1 MRDLRYAV
9 RQLSRN
15 PGFTLTVLLIL
26 GLCIGA
32 NTAIYSVVDAV
43 LLRPVP
49 YPHPERLGM
58 VGFTARST
66 TGQYTSEGQNGAM
79 WEGIRDNA
87 TGVEAAAFN
96 SGSEGVNLFAN
107 GAVMFVRQQ
116 RVSAGFFHVLGI
128 GPLAGREFSRAEDTP
143 AGGQVA
149 LLSYSL
155 WRRLFNGD
163 KSAVGK
169 EILLKGEPHTVIGVM
184 PQDFRFD
191 SAVDLWTPL
200 RPSRNGEGEG
210 INYGILARV
219 KPAVTMPE
227 INSQLDRIEQ
237 PLFVAMKFRNGVD
250 VHAHLIPIQTGLTSG
265 FRRSLLLM
273 WAAVGLVLLL
283 GCINIAGLLLA
294 RAATRSREVATRMA
308 MGAGQGPI
316 VRQLLT
322 ESLLLA
328 LSGGAVGIL
337 IAKLALRVLA
347 ALGAQGFDMW
357 HPVELNLRVLLV
369 TLLLAFLT
377 SLLFGLAPA
386 VATTRVDLRAILVEN
401 GRGFSGGKRV
411 WSRQALVAG
420 QVALSMVLLVAA
432 GLLLR
437 TLVHLNALNPGFDA
451 HHIMTAQLSL
461 QDARYRTS
469 ARVNQLFNESLDR
482 IRKLPGVEAAAVG
495 LTLPYQRPL
504 NEGFRIP
511 GGAADGSAVDASEAV
526 SVTPG
531 YFETLRIPIL
541 EGRSFTNSDLAAGA
555 VAVVNEA
562 FKRRY
567 LRDRAAVGSSVIT
580 AGLTRRIVGI
590 AGNIQ
595 QGSGLGNYGPL
606 VTMPTIYILMSQ
618 TSDGFQQIVNI
629 WFSPNWI
636 VRTSLAPAVI
646 ARAMQREMQAV
657 DPRLPFNSFHS
668 MEDVQF
674 SSLQQQRYQAAI
686 FSAMAV
692 LALLLA
698 ALGLYGMMAQA
709 VVACT
714 REMGIRMALGATLA
728 QTILAVIRPALQ
740 LAIIGIVAGALSA
753 GLATALLRSLL
764 WGVATTDP
772 LTFFVVSAILMVV
785 AFVASLLP
793 ALRLLKLDPAVALR
807 AN

>member
-1 MRDLRYAV
+1 MWDLRYAV

-96 SGSEGVNLFAN
+96 SGGEGVNLFAN
-107 GAVMFVRQQ
+107 GAVSFVQQQ
-116 RVSAGFFHVLGI
+116 RVSTGFFHVLGI
-128 GPLAGREFSRAEDTP
+128 APMIGREFSRAEDT
-143 AGGQVA
+143 AGGGQVA

-184 PQDFRFD
+184 PQDFRFE

-200 RPSRNGEGEG
+200 RPSRNGEGG
-210 INYGILARV
+210 GLNYGILARV
-219 KPAVTMPE
+219 KPAATMPE
-227 INSQLDRIEQ
+227 INSQLDAIEQ
-237 PLFVAMKFRNGVD
+237 PLFVAMKFRNGAD

-265 FRRSLLLM
+265 FRKSLLLM

-328 LSGGAVGIL
+328 LSGGAIGIL
-337 IAKLALRVLA
+337 IGKLALRVLV
-347 ALGAQGFDMW
+347 ALGAQGFDLW
-357 HPVELNLRVLLV
+357 RPVELNLRVLVV

-386 VATTRVDLRAILVEN
+386 IATTRVDLRAVLVEN

-437 TLVHLNALNPGFDA
+437 TFAYLNALKPGFDA

-469 ARVNQLFNESLDR
+469 ARINQFFNESLDR

-511 GGAADGSAVDASEAV
+511 GGGGDGGAADGGAADASEAV

-541 EGRSFTNSDLAAGA
+541 AGRSFIKVLSNAG
-555 VAVVNEA
+555 
-562 FKRRY
+562 
-567 LRDRAAVGSSVIT
+567 
-580 AGLTRRIVGI
+580 
-590 AGNIQ
+590 
-595 QGSGLGNYGPL
+595 
-606 VTMPTIYILMSQ
+606 
-618 TSDGFQQIVNI
+618 
-629 WFSPNWI
+629 
-636 VRTSLAPAVI
+636 
-646 ARAMQREMQAV
+646 
-657 DPRLPFNSFHS
+657 
-668 MEDVQF
+668 
-674 SSLQQQRYQAAI
+674 
-686 FSAMAV
+686 
-692 LALLLA
+692 
-698 ALGLYGMMAQA
+698 
-709 VVACT
+709 
-714 REMGIRMALGATLA
+714 
-728 QTILAVIRPALQ
+728 
-740 LAIIGIVAGALSA
+740 
-753 GLATALLRSLL
+753 
-764 WGVATTDP
+764 
-772 LTFFVVSAILMVV
+772 
-785 AFVASLLP
+785 
-793 ALRLLKLDPAVALR
+793 
-807 AN
+807 